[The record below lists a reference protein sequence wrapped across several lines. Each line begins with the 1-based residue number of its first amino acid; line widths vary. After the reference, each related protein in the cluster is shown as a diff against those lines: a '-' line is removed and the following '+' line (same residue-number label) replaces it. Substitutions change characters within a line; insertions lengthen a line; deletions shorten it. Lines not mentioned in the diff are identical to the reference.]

1 MIIVISNPTPVE
13 QEHKIINALFDEG
26 LSIFHMR
33 KMDYTDKD
41 LNHLLMMF
49 DKQHHS
55 KVAFHQHHEMA
66 EHFGSRR
73 LHFTEQERKKLMPE
87 IIQKNGSQYTLLTAI
102 HHIGMYTALPDIFD
116 YCFLS
121 PIFNSISKP
130 DLQSMIT
137 PDFKLPE
144 KSHIKIIALG
154 GVSASGIP
162 DVKNYN
168 FDGIAVLG
176 TIWGEPEKAISNFK
190 KLKEEWGNY
199 GQQY

>member
-1 MIIVISNPTPVE
+1 MIIVISHPTPVE

-26 LSIFHMR
+26 LPIFHMR
-33 KMDYTDKD
+33 KLDYSEKEM
-41 LNHLLMMF
+41 NHLLMKI
-49 DKQHHS
+49 DKQHHP

-66 EHFGSRR
+66 DHFGSRR
-73 LHFTEQERKKLMPE
+73 LHFTEQERKKFMDDISE
-87 IIQKNGSQYTLLTAI
+87 KKRAQYTLSTSI
-102 HHIGMYTALPDIFD
+102 HHVREYASLPDSFE

-130 DLQSMIT
+130 DLKSMVT
-137 PDFKLPE
+137 PDFKLPV
-144 KSHIKIIALG
+144 KSKIKIIALG

-162 DVKNYN
+162 DVKNYD

-176 TIWGEPEKAISNFK
+176 TIWNEPEKAISNFK